1 MISEEY
7 AAFHAF
13 MAARRAAIVTG
24 IVAEMETEIAIMRSI
39 PEVDRARSIEGT
51 VGVFLD
57 TLLEHRPDMLDRLA
71 AARVAVRADQGL
83 SSDHMLAGVTII
95 RRHLARQASAAIEE
109 RVPGAI
115 AGLER
120 LLTACDELAI
130 SMVRAFQERFEAARE
145 ALRRSAV
152 QEELIRAQEASL
164 RALSTPLI
172 PVSDRVVVMPLVGS
186 INRARADLIL
196 EALLA
201 GVVEHR
207 AAFAILDVTGVP
219 EVDQTVAEAMVRAA
233 GAVRLLGAEAVLTG
247 IQPKLAQVLVGMGV
261 DLGGIAVRGTLR
273 AGIAYALG
281 GELVGGAAVTSR
293 TR

>member
-1 MISEEY
+1 MSSEDY

-13 MAARRAAIVTG
+13 MVARRATIVSAIVADMA
-24 IVAEMETEIAIMRSI
+24 AEIEIMRSI
-39 PEVDRARSIEGT
+39 PEADRARSIGGT
-51 VGVFLD
+51 IDVFLD
-57 TLLEHRPDMLDRLA
+57 ALLERRPDMLDRLA
-71 AARVAVRADQGL
+71 AARVAVRAEQGL
-83 SSDHMLAGVTII
+83 TSDHMFAGITII
-95 RRHLARQASAAIEE
+95 RRHFARNAGLAIEE
-109 RVPGAI
+109 RVPAAI

-120 LLTACDELAI
+120 LLTTCDELAF
-130 SMVRAFQERFEAARE
+130 SMLKAFQGRLEAAQE

-201 GVVEHR
+201 GVVEHQ

-233 GAVRLLGAEAVLTG
+233 GAVRLVGAEAVLTG
-247 IQPKLAQVLVGMGV
+247 IQPKVAQVLVGMGV
-261 DLGGIAVRGTLR
+261 DLGGIAARSTLR

-281 GELVGGAAVTSR
+281 GELVDRAVTAR